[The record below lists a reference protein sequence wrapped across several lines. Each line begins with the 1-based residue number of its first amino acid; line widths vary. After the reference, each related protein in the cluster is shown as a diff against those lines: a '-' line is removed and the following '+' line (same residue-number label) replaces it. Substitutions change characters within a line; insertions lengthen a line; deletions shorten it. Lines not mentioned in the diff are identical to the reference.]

1 MGQKVNPTGFRIGA
15 LYTWSSN
22 WFASSK
28 DYKHLLLEDIK
39 LREFLLD
46 KLQLAGITQVQIG
59 RSINNITITLHVAR
73 PGVVI
78 GRGGS
83 GLEELKKLISEKL
96 NQDQTSAKGL
106 PSSGR
111 KKPPKFELN
120 VVEVKKPDLS
130 ARLVGLRIADQITKR
145 YPHRRAVSQALERI
159 MSAGAKG
166 VKIVFSGRI
175 NGAEISRTEKYTKGS
190 VPLSTIRS
198 DIDYFEQP
206 AFTKFGYVGI
216 KVWIYKGEKNLKTT

>member
-1 MGQKVNPTGFRIGA
+1 MGQKVNPKGFRIGS
-15 LYTWSSN
+15 LYSWSSN

-28 DYKHLLLEDIK
+28 DYKHLLLEDVK
-39 LREFLLD
+39 LREFLFD
-46 KLQLAGITQVQIG
+46 KLALAGITQVQID

-83 GLEELKKLISEKL
+83 GLEELKKLIAQKL
-96 NQDQTSAKGL
+96 KKDSKTN
-106 PSSGR
+106 
-111 KKPPKFELN
+111 KPPKFELN
-120 VVEVKKPDLS
+120 VIEVKKPDLS
-130 ARLVGLRIADQITKR
+130 ARLVGLRIADQMIKR

-166 VKIVFSGRI
+166 VKIVLAGRI
-175 NGAEISRTEKYTKGS
+175 GGAEISRTEKYTKGS

-206 AFTKFGYVGI
+206 ALTKFGYVGI
-216 KVWIYKGEKNLKTT
+216 KIWIYKGEKKI

>member
-1 MGQKVNPTGFRIGA
+1 MGQKVNPKGFRIGT
-15 LYTWSSN
+15 LYSWSSN
-22 WFASSK
+22 WFANAK
-28 DYKHLLLEDIK
+28 DYKHLLLQDVK
-39 LREFLLD
+39 LREFLFS
-46 KLQLAGITQVQIG
+46 KLQLAGITQVQID

-83 GLEELKKLISEKL
+83 GLEELKKLISRKL
-96 NQDQTSAKGL
+96 KKDKKTN
-106 PSSGR
+106 
-111 KKPPKFELN
+111 KPPKFELN
-120 VVEVKKPDLS
+120 VIEVKKPDLS
-130 ARLVGLRIADQITKR
+130 SRLVGLRIADQLIKR
-145 YPHRRAVSQALERI
+145 YPHRRAVSQALERV

-166 VKIVFSGRI
+166 IKIVLAGRI

-206 AFTKFGYVGI
+206 ALTKFGYVGI
-216 KVWIYKGEKNLKTT
+216 KIWIYKGEYAAT